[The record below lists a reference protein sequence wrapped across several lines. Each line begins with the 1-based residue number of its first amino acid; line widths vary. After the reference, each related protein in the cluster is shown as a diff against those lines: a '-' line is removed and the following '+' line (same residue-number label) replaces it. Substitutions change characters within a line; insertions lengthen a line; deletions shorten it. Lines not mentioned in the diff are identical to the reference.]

1 MLVLVLGVVLVLV
14 FVLVPVLVLV
24 PVPVAVAAGCCW
36 GALVLVLCCAGW
48 LCGCCGVG
56 CVAAVPRT
64 VAEQLWP
71 QPAAAVE
78 GRLGL

>member
-1 MLVLVLGVVLVLV
+1 MLVLVLVLVL
-14 FVLVPVLVLV
+14 
-24 PVPVAVAAGCCW
+24 VPVAVAAGCCW
-36 GALVLVLCCAGW
+36 VLVLVLVLVLCCAGW